1 MSFVH
6 IISATQI
13 SLTFYFIRLALVD
26 DFFLPTC
33 SRFFVIRNKGRSLGF
48 QMAIEGLTIIGESI
62 NDSVPTTAQLYDAE
76 DFEGIKRLA
85 KFQQEGG
92 AKYIDINVGT
102 RESSVME
109 KAVKAVCE
117 SVSVP
122 LSIDSPDYELAEAG
136 LRTYDI
142 SRGKPILNSISPLRT
157 EMFDLY
163 RIVPFRPILLLT
175 EYLNTSGQGAPSK
188 SVDDAYSAAE
198 FLFAKAK
205 ALGIDNDDII
215 FDPGVSPI
223 GTDTEGALAR
233 LIGTLE
239 KIRSNPAM
247 SGTHA
252 SIGLSNFTVMLP
264 PKRKLDGTPVKS
276 SLESALLTI
285 AYPLGLDY
293 VIGSVRRNYNILEEG
308 HPALECIRECLE
320 LSGMASVKRVR
331 KFYR

>member
-1 MSFVH
+1 
-6 IISATQI
+6 
-13 SLTFYFIRLALVD
+13 
-26 DFFLPTC
+26 
-33 SRFFVIRNKGRSLGF
+33 
-48 QMAIEGLTIIGESI
+48 MAIEGLTIIGESI

-92 AKYIDINVGT
+92 AKYIDINIGT

-117 SVSVP
+117 SVSAP

-233 LIGTLE
+233 LIGTLK

-285 AYPLGLDY
+285 AYPFGLDY